1 MRSLLLWKRDRILF
15 LAAILAS
22 CRANWI
28 SCWSRS
34 SDVPELG
41 VRLLTGL
48 EGVKRDQDKRTR
60 SVACLSE
67 QFAQSIHTFH
77 CTV

>member
-15 LAAILAS
+15 LAAILAF
-22 CRANWI
+22 CRASWI

-48 EGVKRDQDKRTR
+48 AAAREEGREDKM
-60 SVACLSE
+60 SMFFPSLSW
-67 QFAQSIHTFH
+67 
-77 CTV
+77 